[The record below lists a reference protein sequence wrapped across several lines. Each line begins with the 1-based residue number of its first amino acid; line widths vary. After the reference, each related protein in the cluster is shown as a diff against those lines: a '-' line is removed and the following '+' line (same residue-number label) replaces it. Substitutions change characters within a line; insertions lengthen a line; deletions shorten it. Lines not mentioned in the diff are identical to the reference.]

1 MFFSKSQKRAVLKK
15 LPVYTGIAVLGVAL
29 SFVGVKM
36 HNKKDIPLLKN
47 IQNEQSANKT
57 DTFASGSKI
66 FSSFSINY

>member
-1 MFFSKSQKRAVLKK
+1 MKK

-36 HNKKDIPLLKN
+36 HNKKDIPVLKN

-57 DTFASGSKI
+57 DTFTSGSKI

>member
-1 MFFSKSQKRAVLKK
+1 MKK

-36 HNKKDIPLLKN
+36 HNKKDIPVLKN